1 MDFALNEEQLEL
13 QEMVREFVE
22 KEITPYAAEMDAE
35 NHMRDGLID
44 KANEMGLLNVI
55 VPEELDGPGLD
66 SISVA
71 TIYEELGK
79 GCAGV
84 ATSLAANSLA
94 TVPVLL
100 AGTDEQ
106 KKMYCDILN
115 NGGLAAFALTEP
127 GAGSDAGGVSTRA
140 VHNKEEGTY
149 TLNGTKMFI
158 TNGGL
163 AEIFLVFA
171 NTRKTGGIR
180 GLTAFIV
187 PKDTPGFSVG
197 KKENKMGIRPSNTTE
212 LVLQD
217 VVIPESYRVGR
228 EGEGFRI
235 AMNTLDSARPFVGA
249 VSVGIA
255 QAALDYAVK
264 YAKER
269 RQFGQPIASF
279 QMVQGMLADMAM
291 KVETARLMVQKACW
305 MRDQGM
311 EFSKE
316 AAMAKCYAADT
327 AMQVTTDA
335 VQVMGGYGYTKEY
348 SVEKMMRDA
357 KIMQIYEGTNQIQRL
372 VIANKLLY

>member
-13 QEMVREFVE
+13 QEMVRELVE

-35 NHMRDGLID
+35 NHIRDGLID

-348 SVEKMMRDA
+348 PVEKMMRDA